1 MRPITL
7 LSNGVSNAPLVIYRI
22 SNGHISVTGRPIHF
36 MFRSRVFGVGGS
48 NSAISSSVKPKM
60 AASLRFAARTSVSMQ
75 IYNGIARFTCE
86 STCFLYYFLNL
97 LITLINH
104 TSWTRRPHSFISFI
118 TVHFPWNWSWSFCIA
133 MQYSF
138 ESRRAIIIWLL
149 VSCNHWWNSWTFS
162 LYQKQDNISSDL
174 WQMLT
179 DFTLWRPL
187 VPNWYNYKASNAR
200 PG

>member
-1 MRPITL
+1 MIDDPIRPITL
-7 LSNGVSNAPLVIYRI
+7 LSNGVSNAPFVIYRI

-118 TVHFPWNWSWSFCIA
+118 TVKSIFRETEVGHFALQC
-133 MQYSF
+133 
-138 ESRRAIIIWLL
+138 
-149 VSCNHWWNSWTFS
+149 
-162 LYQKQDNISSDL
+162 NISS
-174 WQMLT
+174 
-179 DFTLWRPL
+179 
-187 VPNWYNYKASNAR
+187 N
-200 PG
+200 PGGQL